1 MVCVGF
7 QIKSELQTPDAVDCQ
22 RECGDLEQGDRCL
35 SKTDPLVTSFMFVL
49 HLKICGYSV
58 FMAGERQIH

>member
-22 RECGDLEQGDRCL
+22 RECGDLEQSDRML
-35 SKTDPLVTSFMFVL
+35 IKDRSLTSFMFVL
-49 HLKICGYSV
+49 HHKICGYSV